1 MQMIRT
7 VLAVAAVALGA
18 TIVVAQQDP
27 IAARKAIMKANGE
40 QARIGTQMV
49 RGEAPFDL
57 AKAKAIFVTYQ
68 DAATKMPS
76 LFPDNSKT
84 GGETAALPKIW
95 ESKADFDAR
104 FAKFG
109 QEAKAAEAAVR
120 DLDTFKAQFP
130 EVQKNCGGCHE
141 LYRVRR
147 S

>member
-1 MQMIRT
+1 MIRT

-27 IAARKAIMKANGE
+27 IAARKAVMKANGE

-68 DAATKMPS
+68 DAAAKMPN

-95 ESKADFDAR
+95 ETKADFTAR

-109 QEAKAAEAAVR
+109 TEAKAAETAVR

-141 LYRVRR
+141 QYRVRR